1 MMTEKRFYYNTFY
14 YPNTDRVM
22 EYEIIDR
29 ESFPNYPNH
38 DEVEEVPNWY
48 IYINENDSNWQ
59 DMCIDKLNELHEENE
74 QLKEEIKS
82 LTSNLE
88 EDYILFKR
96 DKNAKPTKYCNECCN
111 YETEYEEVI
120 AFGDYETLTKI
131 SCREGHH
138 ILDNT
143 DATDCPDYD
152 PKYDE

>member
-1 MMTEKRFYYNTFY
+1 MAQKRFSIGMLKIYVNDNKKNYCYSLQTQ
-14 YPNTDRVM
+14 
-22 EYEIIDR
+22 R
-29 ESFPNYPNH
+29 EAKHLCNL
-38 DEVEEVPNWY
+38 
-48 IYINENDSNWQ
+48 
-59 DMCIDKLNELHEENE
+59 LNKLHEENE

-88 EDYILFKR
+88 EDYILVKR
-96 DKNAKPTKYCNECCN
+96 NKNAKPTKYCSECYN